1 MPCKM
6 LTKSDCNNLNI
17 ALSSKGGEPGSIL
30 ACNIQPTKTE
40 TSAKH
45 TVVVFDDHSMK
56 RLPLDSL
63 VSLLGY
69 PQ

>member
-1 MPCKM
+1 M
-6 LTKSDCNNLNI
+6 LTKSDCKNLNI
-17 ALSSKGGEPGSIL
+17 VLSSNGGEPGPIL

-45 TVVVFDDHSMK
+45 TVFVFDDHSMK
-56 RLPLDSL
+56 QLPQ

>member
-17 ALSSKGGEPGSIL
+17 VLSSKGGEPGPIL
-30 ACNIQPTKTE
+30 ACNFPPTKTE

-45 TVVVFDDHSMK
+45 TMFVFDDHSLK
-56 RLPLDSL
+56 QLPQ
-63 VSLLGY
+63 VSLLGC

>member
-1 MPCKM
+1 M

-17 ALSSKGGEPGSIL
+17 VLSSKGGEPGPIL
-30 ACNIQPTKTE
+30 ARNIQPTKTE

-45 TVVVFDDHSMK
+45 TVLIFDYHCMK
-56 RLPLDSL
+56 QLPQ